1 MAFRK
6 LSMDELGRLST
17 EEMRHAHKSPLVL
30 VLDNVRSALNV
41 GSVFRTA
48 DAFRVETLYLC
59 GITACPPNRD
69 IEKTALGATE
79 SVTWKQVA
87 TTYEAI
93 AELKAAGYCIC
104 AVEQAE
110 GSTMLDRFQ
119 PNAETKY
126 ALVFGHE
133 VFGVDD
139 QVLSQCDVCLEI
151 PQQGSKHSLNVSVT
165 AGILAWHFTNKNKSP
180 NT

>member
-6 LSMDELGRLST
+6 LSMDELGRLT
-17 EEMRHAHKSPLVL
+17 AEEMRDASKSSFVI

-48 DAFRVETLYLC
+48 DAFRAEAVYLC

-69 IEKTALGATE
+69 IEKTALGATD
-79 SVTWKQVA
+79 SVAWRQFS
-87 TTYEAI
+87 TTLEAVQ
-93 AELKAAGYCIC
+93 ELRAAGYRIH
-104 AVEQAE
+104 AVEQVD
-110 GSTMLDRFQ
+110 GSTMLDDFS
-119 PNAETKY
+119 PSLTEKH

-139 QVLSQCDVCLEI
+139 QVLASADTCLEI
-151 PQQGSKHSLNVSVT
+151 PQHGSKHSLNVSVS
-165 AGILAWHFTNKNKSP
+165 AGIVAWHFLTAFKSK
-180 NT
+180 TA